1 MGKPLQ
7 SGSLLARDSLAR
19 IEAAVAR
26 AEAQTSCEFIVV
38 LAPASNRYEGAALRA
53 GALVA
58 VITFVSIYWFMRIA
72 MSVRPD
78 GLYLLAEAVAMGAL
92 AAFAFARVAPLR
104 RLLAR
109 RITRSLFVSQAA
121 GAAFHEQKVAWT
133 KEHNA
138 ALLYVSVLEG
148 ESRMLADLALQ
159 QKAGEAT
166 LNEIQAALNNARDG
180 EGLALIEQALAQLGE
195 LGAKHYPRATG
206 DVNELPDKPV
216 IRLP

>member
-7 SGSLLARDSLAR
+7 SRALLSNDALGR
-19 IEAAVAR
+19 IEAAVAQ
-26 AEAQTSCEFIVV
+26 AEAKSACEFIVV
-38 LAPASNRYEGAALRA
+38 LAPASNRYEGAAIRL
-53 GALVA
+53 GALAA
-58 VITFVSIYWFMRIA
+58 VVTFVSIYWGMRIA

-78 GLYLLAEAVAMGAL
+78 ALYLLAEAVAAGAL
-92 AAFAFARVAPLR
+92 VAFAFSRLAPLR

-109 RITRSLFVSQAA
+109 RTTKSLFVSQAA

-133 KEHNA
+133 HEHNA

-148 ESRMLADLALQ
+148 EARVLADLALQ

-166 LNEIQAALNNARDG
+166 LNDIQAALNNARDG
-180 EGLALIEQALAQLGE
+180 EGLALIEQTIAKLGD
-195 LGAKHYPRATG
+195 LGAKHFPRATG
-206 DVNELPDKPV
+206 DVNELPDRPV